1 MRTAGLIA
9 LAVLLPFTAYAALV
23 NINTADA
30 TLLDTLPGIGP
41 SKAAAIV
48 DFRTQNGPFAVIE
61 DIQKVSGIGP
71 VTFANMKAQITVG
84 IVAAPAGGWPASGG
98 QPQANTAGSNKVQV
112 VEPPITS
119 AKNIQAHEEAVRAP
133 AGATELAPAGAALPP
148 PASNA
153 RAAGLFSSIWTLGLL
168 GVILLAGGAFIFL

>member
-84 IVAAPAGGWPASGG
+84 TVVGPASGG

-153 RAAGLFSSIWTLGLL
+153 RAAGLFNSIWTLGLL
-168 GVILLAGGAFIFL
+168 GVILVAGGAFIFL

>member
-84 IVAAPAGGWPASGG
+84 IVAAPASGG

-153 RAAGLFSSIWTLGLL
+153 RAAGLFNSIWTLGLL
-168 GVILLAGGAFIFL
+168 GVILVAGGAFIFL

>member
-84 IVAAPAGGWPASGG
+84 IVAAPAGGGG
-98 QPQANTAGSNKVQV
+98 G
-112 VEPPITS
+112 PPG
-119 AKNIQAHEEAVRAP
+119 
-133 AGATELAPAGAALPP
+133 GAPP
-148 PASNA
+148 PK
-153 RAAGLFSSIWTLGLL
+153 R
-168 GVILLAGGAFIFL
+168 GGG